1 MSVRSDFKIIHFS
14 NSVSAFYDGGLLQVT
29 ISNAPV
35 SAISAEIRDGLMQ
48 AMDMAETYGLVK
60 AVVIRGE
67 RKLFAAGLDIKEHD
81 LPSTEPTL
89 PQVTA
94 RIEAFPKPVIVV
106 VNGSALGDGYEIVL
120 ACHYRIASKTAKFGL
135 PEAERGLV
143 RGETRYLSRLKEPA
157 VALNTARM
165 ISAQEALGCGLIDEI
180 VAQENLTATICTV
193 ATRLAGVKLRCILEV
208 KPQGAEQARL
218 ALLTSRW
225 VQ

>member
-35 SAISAEIRDGLMQ
+35 SAISAVIRDGLMQ

-67 RKLFAAGLDIKEHD
+67 RKLFAAGLDVKEPD

-89 PQVTA
+89 QQVTA

-135 PEAERGLV
+135 PEAGRGLV
-143 RGETRYLSRLKEPA
+143 RGETRHLSRLKDPA
-157 VALNTARM
+157 VAPDTARM
-165 ISAQEALGCGLIDEI
+165 ISAQEALGCGLIDE
-180 VAQENLTATICTV
+180 VATLENLTLATQN
-193 ATRLAGVKLRCILEV
+193 ATK
-208 KPQGAEQARL
+208 K
-218 ALLTSRW
+218 LTSGTQRCMLNLP
-225 VQ
+225 VQPENIGQVRLGR